1 MLLTFVGQDR
11 ASVRATI
18 EPSLEN
24 YFQTIT
30 ETIRPESLAQPDDF
44 KRVIERMRS
53 IKYENVDTLMGV
65 FGEPQRCVDR
75 IAALK
80 QEFGFTR
87 MVCWFEIGGLSGHR
101 NLIDA
106 MRLFAE
112 RVMPHFN

>member
-1 MLLTFVGQDR
+1 MFLTFVGKDQ
-11 ASVRATI
+11 AAVRATI
-18 EPSLEN
+18 GPSLEN

-44 KRVIERMRS
+44 QRVVERMRA
-53 IKYENVDTLMGV
+53 ITYEEVDSRMAV

-75 IAALK
+75 IAALRE
-80 QEFGFTR
+80 QFGFTR
-87 MVCWFEIGGLSGHR
+87 MVCWFETGGLSGHR